1 MGGDPQIGSKLK
13 VPSSRCRCSER
24 WSLGRTLGLT
34 EASRRA
40 REQTR
45 AKSTKCHEPSRDG
58 KMVDNVAGKKLV
70 DILKPVDQKPR
81 AKLKIS
87 LNIASFLFQDSTA
100 TLWVYLEAGQTLREK
115 HENPLPSACPLLS
128 HNLPGLQFRK
138 IQGNQSPLR
147 TNGLQELAS
156 CQCGKVEQETFK
168 ALFENCHFSSGL
180 RWGD

>member
-1 MGGDPQIGSKLK
+1 MGGDPQIGSKFK

-100 TLWVYLEAGQTLREK
+100 T
-115 HENPLPSACPLLS
+115 P
-128 HNLPGLQFRK
+128 
-138 IQGNQSPLR
+138 
-147 TNGLQELAS
+147 
-156 CQCGKVEQETFK
+156 
-168 ALFENCHFSSGL
+168 
-180 RWGD
+180 